1 MDRSLEKRSAPTVT
15 NHEDKVG
22 EKKVEKNI
30 GKNNDIDYEFDDP
43 WSIWENMVKSRQ
55 ITSPDDVDGVNMILE
70 GMMYK
75 PIVAANV
82 GVRGT
87 QLKATLTLEGKQ
99 RVVFKPMR

>member
-1 MDRSLEKRSAPTVT
+1 
-15 NHEDKVG
+15 
-22 EKKVEKNI
+22 
-30 GKNNDIDYEFDDP
+30 
-43 WSIWENMVKSRQ
+43 MVKSRQ

-99 RVVFKPMR
+99 SVVFKPMR